1 MLSPAQL
8 FTDITFSFY
17 FGASIDTHGAR
28 RVSGSIEAPTFSK
41 KKLFRR
47 STQVLTHSK
56 HYLTP
61 ISFKYHVFDLR
72 NINFSYPLHFVFL
85 SFALF

>member
-41 KKLFRR
+41 KKTF
-47 STQVLTHSK
+47 QK
-56 HYLTP
+56 
-61 ISFKYHVFDLR
+61 KYASAH
-72 NINFSYPLHFVFL
+72 PQ
-85 SFALF
+85 